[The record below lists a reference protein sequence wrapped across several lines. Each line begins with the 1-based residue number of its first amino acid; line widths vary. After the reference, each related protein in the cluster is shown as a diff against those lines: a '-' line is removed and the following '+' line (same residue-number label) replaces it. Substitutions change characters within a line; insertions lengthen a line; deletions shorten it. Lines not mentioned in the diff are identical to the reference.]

1 MTLKEEKENDND
13 GGDDPEAGSAD
24 VEYPAPEQHSEE
36 TDHREEG
43 TLADELESRI
53 DSALSGDVASAD
65 SIEDAFL
72 SE

>member
-13 GGDDPEAGSAD
+13 GGGEPEADSAY
-24 VEYPAPEQHSEE
+24 VEYPAPERNSEQE
-36 TDHREEG
+36 DREEG
-43 TLADELESRI
+43 TLADELENRI
-53 DSALSGDVASAD
+53 DSALSGDVAPAE